1 MSQTGGLRVTRRK
14 PAIQVSGFVALS
26 ALVVA
31 MQATPVRAQS
41 DASSETQTFAQ
52 AAQPVR
58 PDGAGTL
65 RAEPAVPFRN
75 PKDPFEPFN
84 RKIYAFN
91 DAIDNAVLK
100 PVATAYRDYVP
111 EVVRAGVGNFLGNFS
126 DAWSTVNHLLQG
138 KVQTGMEMF
147 MRVAVNS
154 VLGLGGVLDVSSEM
168 GLERR
173 DEDFGQTLG
182 WWGMPAG
189 PYLVWPLLGPSSV
202 RETVAMPLD
211 RGVGPG
217 LVINDM
223 GATIGL
229 ALIGVVD
236 TRAGLLRASRLLG
249 DVALDPYVF
258 VRDAYLARRRNL
270 VWDGNPPDEDQEP
283 AKKSAVP
290 RDGAVALGGAARDA
304 DQADTASVAR
314 VSDTTSPSQ
323 PEDFTRGRHTCV
335 GDCSVAA
342 LAHRPSRWQL
352 MGEMRSA
359 GSTGSPIARF

>member
-1 MSQTGGLRVTRRK
+1 MSTTSGSAAVRGTPAQRWGGALV
-14 PAIQVSGFVALS
+14 LS

-31 MQATPVRAQS
+31 MQATPAFAQS
-41 DASSETQTFAQ
+41 AAGIESQTFAQ

-65 RAEPAVPFRN
+65 RPEPAVPFRN

-154 VLGLGGVLDVSSEM
+154 VLGLGGLLDVSSEM

-211 RGVGPG
+211 RGIGPG
-217 LVINDM
+217 LVINDT
-223 GATIGL
+223 GATAGL

-258 VRDAYLARRRNL
+258 LRDAYLARRRNL

-290 RDGAVALGGAARDA
+290 RDGAVALVGGAAGGTEQADA
-304 DQADTASVAR
+304 ALVAKVTDATPPTQPETAGTTQVEAASILGAAGWQPWHTDQA
-314 VSDTTSPSQ
+314 
-323 PEDFTRGRHTCV
+323 G
-335 GDCSVAA
+335 GN
-342 LAHRPSRWQL
+342 
-352 MGEMRSA
+352 
-359 GSTGSPIARF
+359 